1 MMFVEGIGYID
12 ASAAPVAEPVNKT
25 EAVKTSFD
33 EVLKTESEKLSKS
46 KEKTYNLKEI
56 FAEAAEKYD
65 LPQELLEA
73 IGYHES
79 RFQAG
84 VTSSAGAMGIM
95 QLMPQTAKAM
105 GVKDAYNP
113 YDNIMG
119 GAKLLKN
126 LSDLYKGDLK
136 LTLAAY
142 AAGTGNVAKYGGI
155 PPFKETQDFVRDIYG
170 MLENG
175 KEYLDNSYN
184 VTVSRKDDNAVKSV
198 VTDNGTKAVGGQ
210 SVTNEALPFTS
221 DSIFTRSDYDILLE
235 YYSMMLD
242 IISGIGD
249 DNSDDSDNSLA
260 DLYRLGIKQRL
271 GVDSAESLKSRS
283 NTASMSS
290 VAAKYMATS
299 RLL

>member
-12 ASAAPVAEPVNKT
+12 ASAAPVVEPVNKT
-25 EAVKTSFD
+25 DAVKTSFD
-33 EVLKTESEKLSKS
+33 EVLKTESEKLSKT
-46 KEKTYNLKEI
+46 KEKTYNLKDI

-79 RFQAG
+79 RFKAG

-170 MLENG
+170 MMENG
-175 KEYLDNSYN
+175 KEYFDNSYN
-184 VTVSRKDDNAVKSV
+184 VTVSTKDDNAVKPAS
-198 VTDNGTKAVGGQ
+198 TGDDIKAVGSQ
-210 SVTNEALPFTS
+210 SVTNDALPFIS

-271 GVDSAESLKSRS
+271 GVDSAESLKSKS